1 MQRTQRKGKTMN
13 RKQALKFVESIDD
26 LNKIKTLLKEVIA
39 NDSPGWKANAQK
51 LLSFIDKDFNA
62 PIAFTIFAAKGNKKL
77 PFYAFSSL
85 ALADCPGA
93 GSCKS
98 FCYSLKAWRYPAA
111 FFRQLQNSL
120 LLRNKPQ
127 VIKNAF
133 YAIPQNKTLRLF
145 VDGDFN
151 SVETL
156 HFFMEL
162 CKARKDLNVYG
173 YSKSWSIFLGLDAI
187 GYDWPSN
194 YLTNASSGSKHAK
207 TGLETAFLKLPIVRG
222 AFDAVQVDKRFIAS
236 KAYQDKTRPLS
247 KDYRASIAKILKQD
261 GKRGFACPGNCGNC
275 LPKGRHACGS
285 KEFKDVTV
293 AIGIH

>member
-1 MQRTQRKGKTMN
+1 MN
-13 RKQALKFVESIDD
+13 RQQALLFVNNIDD
-26 LNKIKTLLKEVIA
+26 LKKTKSLLKDIIA
-39 NDSPGWKANAQK
+39 NDSPGWQRYAKK
-51 LLSFIDKDFNA
+51 LLEYIDGGFNGPA
-62 PIAFTIFAAKGNKKL
+62 AFSIIAAKGNKKL

-120 LLRNKPQ
+120 LLRYKPQ

-133 YAIPQNKTLRLF
+133 YSIPQNKTLRLF

-156 HFFMEL
+156 RFFMDL
-162 CKARKDLNVYG
+162 CKGRKDLNVYG
-173 YSKSWSIFLGLDAI
+173 YSKSWRIFLQLNAT

-194 YLTNASSGSKHAK
+194 YLTNASSGSIYAG
-207 TGLETAFLKLPIVRG
+207 TGLQNAFLKLPVVRG
-222 AFDAVQVDKRFIAS
+222 SFDAVKVDKRFIDS
-236 KAYQDKTRPLS
+236 RAYQDKTRPLS
-247 KDYRASIAKILKQD
+247 KDYRATVARILKNA
-261 GKRGFACPGNCGNC
+261 GGRGFACPGNCGNC
-275 LPKGRHACGS
+275 LPAGRHACGS
-285 KEFKDVTV
+285 KQFKGIS
-293 AIGIH
+293 IGIGVH

>member
-1 MQRTQRKGKTMN
+1 MN
-13 RKQALKFVESIDD
+13 RQQALLFVNNIDD
-26 LNKIKTLLKEVIA
+26 LKKTRSLLKDIIA
-39 NDSPGWKANAQK
+39 NDSPGWQRYAEK
-51 LLSFIDKDFNA
+51 LLKYIDSNFNGNA
-62 PIAFTIFAAKGNKKL
+62 AFSIIAAKGNKKL

-133 YAIPQNKTLRLF
+133 YSIPQNKTLRLF

-156 HFFMEL
+156 RFFMDL
-162 CKARKDLNVYG
+162 CKGRKDLNVYG
-173 YSKSWSIFLGLDAI
+173 YSKSWRLFLQLNAT

-194 YLTNASSGSKHAK
+194 YLTNASSGSIYAG
-207 TGLETAFLKLPIVRG
+207 TGLQNAFLKLPVVRG
-222 AFDAVQVDKRFIAS
+222 SFDAVKVDKRFIDS
-236 KAYQDKTRPLS
+236 RAYQDKNRPLS
-247 KDYRASIAKILKQD
+247 KDYRATVARILKEA
-261 GKRGFACPGNCGNC
+261 GGRGFACPGNCGNC
-275 LPKGRHACGS
+275 LPAGRHACGS
-285 KEFKDVTV
+285 KQFKGVPI